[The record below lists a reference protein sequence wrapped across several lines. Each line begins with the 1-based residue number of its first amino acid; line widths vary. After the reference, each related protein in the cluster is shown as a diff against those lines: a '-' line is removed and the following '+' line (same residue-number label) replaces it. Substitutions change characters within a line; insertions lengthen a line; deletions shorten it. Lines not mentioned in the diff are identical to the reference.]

1 MMRGVSTDFVG
12 TREAARLLGVSEASV
27 RRWSDSGLLQS
38 HRVGRRSERRFER
51 SAVLRLKATGPP
63 AASRSASSVFLEGRE
78 IPIHSHLSSYYT
90 SDRGR
95 LRLGVPF
102 LRDGLAAGQPC
113 VIVSSR
119 ETARL
124 LEDELKAEGV
134 AVERALETGRL
145 RELEPF
151 KTLSQ
156 GIETFERTFA
166 AFTRRGDLVIRVLGE
181 ASENASSLGTM
192 ADQLRFEDLLTGLV
206 RRYPVVMICQYDVR
220 RLGGT
225 DVIDVLKV
233 HGDNFDQPL
242 GMFLN

>member
-1 MMRGVSTDFVG
+1 MLNDMSGEFVG

-51 SAVLRLKATGPP
+51 SAVLRLKGAGQPTI
-63 AASRSASSVFLEGRE
+63 ASSANSVLLEGRE
-78 IPIHSHLSSYYT
+78 IPVHSHLSSYYT
-90 SDRGR
+90 NDRGR
-95 LRLGVPF
+95 LRVGVPF
-102 LRDGLAAGQPC
+102 LREGLAAGQPC
-113 VIVSSR
+113 VIMSNR

-124 LEDELKAEGV
+124 LADELKAEGV
-134 AVERALETGRL
+134 AVERAVDTGRL
-145 RELEPF
+145 HELETF

-181 ASENASSLGTM
+181 ATQNAESLGSI
-192 ADQLRFEDLLTGLV
+192 ADLLRFEDMLSALV
-206 RRYPVVMICQYDVR
+206 RRYPVVLICQYDVR

-225 DVIDVLKV
+225 DVIDVLKR
-233 HGDNFDQPL
+233 HADNFDQPL